1 MEHEQFVCSNDV
13 LLFYLKTARLKTNK
27 QGEAEEHL
35 SVPFFKLLI
44 AMKGQ
49 AEVSSEEC
57 SWRLLPGTALLLP
70 PECSFKVQ
78 NELEH
83 GLTYH
88 CLEFTAIGMQRDTP
102 SRWNGE
108 TMAELEQVIT
118 YPLSR
123 THKCLETIMKIGK
136 SNDHFLSGYKIQLQF
151 QELMLLLIEHNEQ
164 GKGIQN
170 NDTKLVE
177 ETIHFMQTC
186 YQQRI
191 TVQQVAGLANMPQY
205 QYTALFQQLTG
216 KKPLDYLNA
225 IRIERAKEWLRNSS
239 YPLREIAEQ
248 TGFRDEYYF
257 SRRFRQCTGQTPR
270 QYAESSSSGTVSV
283 RDWIGR
289 EVEIPI
295 HPQRI
300 IFYGETYGDLQ
311 ELGISTVAGSNLW
324 QKDDVL
330 KACFQPL
337 EGGGFDIDTEQLT
350 QLQPDL
356 IILGSSDILQCNKA
370 ASVAPTV
377 TFNTFAPLEQRLL
390 KLGDLL
396 GRRTTAERWLK
407 SYSTQRTA
415 MWQRVHETIPIE
427 ESAAVFI
434 VDRQRLF
441 VMGTVGLTVTLYH
454 ESGFQVPPRVADI
467 LRQGISFLEITPD
480 QLADYAGDRM
490 FIVLTHDHLSREQA
504 YQLADYEIWARLE
517 AVRQGKAYWVEEME
531 WNFGD
536 AHTSSLLIDRLPAL
550 LLDPL
555 SSS

>member
-1 MEHEQFVCSNDV
+1 M
-13 LLFYLKTARLKTNK
+13 
-27 QGEAEEHL
+27 
-35 SVPFFKLLI
+35 
-44 AMKGQ
+44 
-49 AEVSSEEC
+49 
-57 SWRLLPGTALLLP
+57 
-70 PECSFKVQ
+70 
-78 NELEH
+78 
-83 GLTYH
+83 
-88 CLEFTAIGMQRDTP
+88 
-102 SRWNGE
+102 
-108 TMAELEQVIT
+108 
-118 YPLSR
+118 
-123 THKCLETIMKIGK
+123 
-136 SNDHFLSGYKIQLQF
+136 
-151 QELMLLLIEHNEQ
+151 
-164 GKGIQN
+164 
-170 NDTKLVE
+170 
-177 ETIHFMQTC
+177 
-186 YQQRI
+186 
-191 TVQQVAGLANMPQY
+191 
-205 QYTALFQQLTG
+205 
-216 KKPLDYLNA
+216 
-225 IRIERAKEWLRNSS
+225 
-239 YPLREIAEQ
+239 
-248 TGFRDEYYF
+248 
-257 SRRFRQCTGQTPR
+257 
-270 QYAESSSSGTVSV
+270 SV

-504 YQLADYEIWARLE
+504 YQLADYEIWTRLE